1 MSINTLSANPI
12 IAQEA
17 LGVKFSSNLL
27 LTGGSVNQITPLDGN
42 NVLGAQVI
50 NGIKANKSFMINV
63 SLFLPSGCTAGATA
77 TTCAITVNG
86 QAYAT
91 LTGSAVVGAFQN
103 TTFSIMAHSLIDN
116 PSINIVLGSTG
127 AYFNCGVA
135 NCFTCV
141 QMIQ

>member
-1 MSINTLSANPI
+1 MSINTLSANPVM
-12 IAQEA
+12 AQEA
-17 LGVKFSSNLL
+17 LGVKFSSNLNVV
-27 LTGGSVNQITPLDGN
+27 GGSTNQITPLDGN

-77 TTCAITVNG
+77 STCVITVNG

-91 LTGSAVVGAFQN
+91 LTEGAVVGAFQN

-116 PSINIVLGSTG
+116 PSININLGCTG
-127 AYFNCGVA
+127 AFFNCGVP
-135 NCFTCV
+135 NCYACV